1 MSNKT
6 DDKDNN
12 SNRLVMIRNFIVK
25 THKICP
31 PRSSYIKK
39 LRLKFSK

>member
-12 SNRLVMIRNFIVK
+12 SNRLVIRNFIVK

-31 PRSSYIKK
+31 PVVVT
-39 LRLKFSK
+39 